1 MLLCSNALLVTFV
14 HMPCRKFVSGTLS
27 IAGRSCGALPTT
39 TTVLPSLPR
48 SNSSLRKEEGLTI
61 DGSTGWCSRIGLHSM
76 RHLVKDHEQE
86 LQDPRKANQ
95 DKTDSYCLDRRC
107 VIPQAEFRGPFP
119 DQIVMT
125 PESPNDHREAKESD
139 HIGEDSSLHG

>member
-1 MLLCSNALLVTFV
+1 
-14 HMPCRKFVSGTLS
+14 
-27 IAGRSCGALPTT
+27 
-39 TTVLPSLPR
+39 
-48 SNSSLRKEEGLTI
+48 
-61 DGSTGWCSRIGLHSM
+61 M
-76 RHLVKDHEQE
+76 RHRVKDHEQE

-107 VIPQAEFRGPFP
+107 VIPEAEFRGPFP

-125 PESPNDHREAKESD
+125 PESPNDHRDAEESD